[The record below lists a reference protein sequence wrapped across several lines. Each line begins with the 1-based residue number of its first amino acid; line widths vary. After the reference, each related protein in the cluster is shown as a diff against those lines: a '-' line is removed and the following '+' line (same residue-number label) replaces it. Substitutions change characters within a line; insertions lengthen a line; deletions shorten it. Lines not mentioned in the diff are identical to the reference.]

1 MPDIPRPR
9 IRSRGTMNAE
19 PGAEGHNRPINQ
31 KVLLSLIGVT
41 AVALLVFATL
51 SVFFYYQSEDFRTSK
66 YKAQYV
72 AVENVV
78 DAVPLMNDAV
88 AEVLDDTLDN
98 GYRRS
103 AAKYVQATA
112 EAISGSCNVI
122 GVMYPSGD
130 ARSETFLSLSASF
143 AELAGTAEEAY
154 NQLTDPT
161 PEVSTEVSTAL
172 DSSADIAASIG
183 VLVYEGVDPEVDWM
197 ESPYDLLDG
206 MDIDALAALAADLQA
221 AQP

>member
-1 MPDIPRPR
+1 MPSNTVR
-9 IRSRGTMNAE
+9 ITMNAE
-19 PGAEGHNRPINQ
+19 RGAENHNRPINQ
-31 KVLLSLIGVT
+31 KVLLFLIGVT

-72 AVENVV
+72 AVEEVV
-78 DAVPLMNDAV
+78 DAIPRMNDAV
-88 AEVLDDTLDN
+88 AEVMDDALDN

-122 GVMYPSGD
+122 GVMYPSED
-130 ARSETFLSLSASF
+130 ARSETFIALSTSF
-143 AELAGTAEEAY
+143 AELAETAETAY
-154 NQLTDPT
+154 EQLTDT
-161 PEVSTEVSTAL
+161 PEVSVEVSSAF
-172 DSSADIAASIG
+172 DSSVDIAASIG
-183 VLVYEGVDPEVDWM
+183 VLVYEGVDPDIDWTK
-197 ESPYDLLDG
+197 SPYDLLDG
-206 MDIDALAALAADLQA
+206 MDIDALAALAADLHA